1 MSALGHKDISQCN
14 RHVRFTLIAD
24 IRQRPVHVRLGP
36 KAMTLALKH
45 TIVAILLILSLAAH
59 VAAGPSEDALVAY
72 NRGDYAAAL
81 RLFQQSA
88 DQGSATAQFNV
99 GTMYANG
106 QGVTQNYVEAVKWYD
121 LAANQGLAA
130 AQHNLALMYA
140 DGQGVPRNYV
150 LAYKWFSSSAA
161 QGYTEAAKGRD
172 FITGRMT
179 PAEVDEARKLVPAPA
194 KPAPAKAEIVISMRP
209 VGGIHVVPVR
219 INDAITLNFAV
230 DSGAADVNIPANI
243 VSRLVEAGTL
253 DDADFIGQKTYR
265 LADGS
270 TTVQKTFRIRSL
282 KVGDAEVENVTG
294 SVAPEQGFPLL
305 GQSFLRHFRSWSID
319 NATHELLLSE

>member
-1 MSALGHKDISQCN
+1 MSA
-14 RHVRFTLIAD
+14 LIAD

-45 TIVAILLILSLAAH
+45 TIVAILLILSLTAH
-59 VAAGPSEDALVAY
+59 VAAGPFEDAFAAY
-72 NRGDYAAAL
+72 NRGDYATAL
-81 RLFQQSA
+81 RLYQQLA
-88 DQGSATAQFNV
+88 DKGSATAQLNV

-106 QGVTQNYVEAVKWYD
+106 QGVTQNYTEAVKWYD

-150 LAYKWFSSSAA
+150 LAYKWFSLSAA
-161 QGYTEAAKGRD
+161 QGYTEAVKGRD
-172 FITGRMT
+172 FITARMT
-179 PAEVDEARKLVPAPA
+179 PAEVNEAQKLVPT
-194 KPAPAKAEIVISMRP
+194 PAKAEIVISMRRI
-209 VGGIHVVPVR
+209 GDMHVVPVR
-219 INDAITLNFAV
+219 INDAITLDFVV
-230 DSGAADVNIPANI
+230 DSGSADVNIPADV
-243 VSRLVEAGTL
+243 VSSLALAE
-253 DDADFIGQKTYR
+253 ADFIGQRTYL

-282 KVGDAEVENVTG
+282 KVGDVEVENVTG
-294 SVAPEQGFPLL
+294 SVASKLGFPLL
-305 GQSFLRHFRSWSID
+305 GQSFLSHFRSWSID